1 MNSDAAAAAS
11 ITGGLLAG
19 IVAVYVKIERRD
31 RAVDRSRGMLAR
43 FDDIGVTP
51 THLAEG
57 YGRRAALY
65 PLPGIRASVESVG
78 QLSRRITATR
88 LAAVGIFALAL
99 QKKQDDRSVFL
110 TIEGPGVAIV
120 REIRVS
126 GSPGVQRSAREFAA
140 FVNARALAAEAPPRD
155 AVPPGA

>member
-1 MNSDAAAAAS
+1 MNLAAGIALSVTA
-11 ITGGLLAG
+11 GLLAG
-19 IVAVYVKIERRD
+19 IIGVYVKFARRQRAAD
-31 RAVDRSRGMLAR
+31 RRRGTLGR

-51 THLAEG
+51 THLTEG
-57 YGRRAALY
+57 YGERAALY
-65 PLPGIRASVESVG
+65 PLPGVRASVESVG

-88 LAAVGIFALAL
+88 LVAVGVFALAL

-140 FVNARALAAEAPPRD
+140 VVNARALAAEAAR
-155 AVPPGA
+155 PGS